1 MLVRVVLCQKSIV
14 VLILYIFI
22 GAVAAFSSTDC
33 FLGTAH
39 HQVHSASN
47 EAAVVT
53 IHRKEAT
60 NHPRNDALI

>member
-1 MLVRVVLCQKSIV
+1 MPKKHRRSYTT
-14 VLILYIFI
+14 LYIFI
-22 GAVAAFSSTDC
+22 GAVATEC

-60 NHPRNDALI
+60 NHPTTTSMH